1 VPVQL
6 ALIVVAMQG
15 FRQRWNV
22 EAERPRREP
31 AAA

>member
-1 VPVQL
+1 M
-6 ALIVVAMQG
+6 IG

-22 EAERPRREP
+22 EAERPREEERQREP